1 MARHRRGWLI
11 APRSGPHVL
20 RSHTFASHNGL
31 PRFEL
36 REEVGVQVNPLGTA
50 TAALK
55 RLVIQRVITSF
66 ITNFEARGQSGF
78 VPQVTVRILG
88 QDELAI
94 ERARRQ
100 VQAEVR
106 PILGQ
111 LVIVVLPE
119 AQSAR

>member
-1 MARHRRGWLI
+1 
-11 APRSGPHVL
+11 
-20 RSHTFASHNGL
+20 
-31 PRFEL
+31 
-36 REEVGVQVNPLGTA
+36 VQISPLGTA

-55 RLVIQRVITSF
+55 RLVVQRAITSF
-66 ITNFEARGQSGF
+66 TTNFEARGQPGF
-78 VPQVTVRILG
+78 VPHVTVRILG

-106 PILGQ
+106 PILGR

-119 AQSAR
+119 EPSAR

>member
-1 MARHRRGWLI
+1 M
-11 APRSGPHVL
+11 
-20 RSHTFASHNGL
+20 HTI
-31 PRFEL
+31 
-36 REEVGVQVNPLGTA
+36 NPFGTA

-55 RLVIQRVITSF
+55 RLVIQRAITSF
-66 ITNFEARGQSGF
+66 TTNFEAWGQPGF

-94 ERARRQ
+94 EQARRQ

-106 PILGQ
+106 PILGR

-119 AQSAR
+119 EPFPR

>member
-1 MARHRRGWLI
+1 MSVRI
-11 APRSGPHVL
+11 
-20 RSHTFASHNGL
+20 
-31 PRFEL
+31 
-36 REEVGVQVNPLGTA
+36 NPLGTA

-55 RLVIQRVITSF
+55 RLVVQRSITSF
-66 ITNFEARGQSGF
+66 TTNFEARGEPGF
-78 VPQVTVRILG
+78 VPHVTIRILG

-106 PILGQ
+106 PILGR

-119 AQSAR
+119 EGR

>member
-1 MARHRRGWLI
+1 VSVRI
-11 APRSGPHVL
+11 
-20 RSHTFASHNGL
+20 
-31 PRFEL
+31 
-36 REEVGVQVNPLGTA
+36 NPLGTA

-55 RLVIQRVITSF
+55 RLVVQRSITSF
-66 ITNFEARGQSGF
+66 TTNFEERGEPGF
-78 VPQVTVRILG
+78 VPHVTIRILG

-106 PILGQ
+106 PVLGR

-119 AQSAR
+119 EGR

>member
-1 MARHRRGWLI
+1 
-11 APRSGPHVL
+11 
-20 RSHTFASHNGL
+20 
-31 PRFEL
+31 
-36 REEVGVQVNPLGTA
+36 VQVNPLGTA